1 MSYEVR
7 DPIHGFVQINDWERQ
22 IINDPTFQRLRRIKQ
37 LAWTDMVYPGAVHNR
52 FEHSLGVMHVA
63 TRIFDAIATK
73 EEKFLKSELKYTDA
87 GLDRDRVLLRLAC
100 LLHDIGHS
108 PFSHAGEGLMLTN
121 PESGKAYKHEH
132 YSAAVVRFVM
142 KDVIE
147 NHPLNQNYGIT
158 AEEVA
163 KFIEGSKPK
172 FGRVLLWR
180 DLLSS
185 QLDADRAD
193 YLLRDSL
200 HCGVTYGHFDLNR
213 LLVTMKIGLTETGSP
228 TLALEEGGIHIAE
241 ALILARY
248 QMFTQVYFQHT
259 RRAYDHHIADAL
271 KNLLEKEQA
280 SNTDIVEKGKFPA
293 PTSFDE
299 IKQYLHWDDWKVL
312 GMLSSGEGG
321 EAGAILKE
329 RKHFRCVFKT
339 RENPTP
345 KEIDLCEIIGSEF
358 NKLGVPGFQDNASSS
373 WYKVG
378 NEDILICSEDEND
391 RRTVP
396 LSSLSSLVKGLS
408 PVIQQRIYVPIRE
421 RDRAKEI
428 IDGIIKEVV
437 V

>member
-1 MSYEVR
+1 MNYEVR

-37 LAWTDMVYPGAVHNR
+37 LAWTDMVYPGAVYNR

-73 EEKFLKSELKYTDA
+73 EEKFLKSGLKYTGA

-108 PFSHAGEGLMLTN
+108 PFSHAGESLMLTN
-121 PESGKAYKHEH
+121 PETGKAYKHEH

-147 NHPLNQNYGIT
+147 DHPLNQNYSIT

-163 KFIEGSKPK
+163 QFIEGSKPK

-228 TLALEEGGIHIAE
+228 TLAIEDGGIHTAE

-271 KNLLEKEQA
+271 KKLLEKEQP
-280 SNTDIVEKGKFPA
+280 SNVDSVKKGKFPA

-299 IKQYLHWDDWKVL
+299 ISQYLLWDDWKVL
-312 GMLSSGEGG
+312 GMISAGEGG
-321 EAGAILKE
+321 EAGTILKD

-345 KEIDLCEIIGSEF
+345 QEIDLCESIGSEF
-358 NKLGVPGFQDNASSS
+358 NRLEIPGFQDNASSS

-428 IDGIIKEVV
+428 INSII
-437 V
+437 